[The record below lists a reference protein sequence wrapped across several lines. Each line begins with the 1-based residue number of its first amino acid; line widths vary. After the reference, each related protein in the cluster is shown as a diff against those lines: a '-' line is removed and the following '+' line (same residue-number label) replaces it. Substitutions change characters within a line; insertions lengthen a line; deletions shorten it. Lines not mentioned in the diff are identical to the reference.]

1 MAPVLAAALVLG
13 TDAVFLGHVA
23 TVDLACDSCAAVE
36 TSREVVIPLDAAGV
50 SRFSALSV
58 PFDSSNESVTVIMAE
73 LHPLR
78 PGRSDEEALGTER
91 PRSGLAESGRLESN
105 FREYLIEFPGLETG
119 DTIFVST
126 RREIRRLPLADAYS
140 YSFFI
145 QSSDSIDSGSFTV
158 RRRSGEPLYFT
169 GPGPVSDVTSDG
181 VRTVVWR
188 SGPME
193 PLPALPLGVP
203 VEQEAGHVT
212 VSSHSPG
219 ELGVLLYGILDPGNP
234 SGEELDALA
243 AVLDS
248 IGTDPDTL
256 RAWVASSIS
265 YLGSGI
271 GTDPGFTPRTPSE
284 TLADR
289 CGVCRDKSVLLAALL
304 RAAGHGAWLG
314 LTRTSHPL
322 DTICG
327 IRDFDHMVVLLDRDG
342 TLDVLDPSTTGH
354 ATPAGYAL
362 RGLPVLPLAPWC
374 EGYVE
379 VPDPGMD
386 SLRMRV
392 SLGFSPGLD
401 SLSGSME
408 VEFAGAADELWRDM
422 LARVAPGAWPEL
434 LEALF
439 GVSPAS
445 ALGVEG
451 DPCDPLSDFSV
462 SGTISIPSRAV
473 ESGGLRMILPGLADL
488 DIAGSRVSALLL
500 SAPDRAGMGRLQ
512 GTDTPLLEVLDG
524 ALAIPV
530 GMTTSMPQ
538 PFSGGGYSVCTGLSG
553 DSLVWTETCD
563 LENHPAPTLRVTAEH
578 RCSGDGRRIRLE
590 EP

>member
-1 MAPVLAAALVLG
+1 MAPVLLAALILG
-13 TDAVFLGHVA
+13 TDAVFLRHQA
-23 TVDLACDSCAAVE
+23 LVDLACDSAAAVE
-36 TSREVVIPLDAAGV
+36 TSLEVVIPLDASGV
-50 SRFSALSV
+50 SRFSTLSV
-58 PFDSSNESVTVIMAE
+58 PYDSWNETVTVITAE

-78 PGRSDEEALGTER
+78 PGRPDSEAASTER
-91 PRSGLAESGRLESN
+91 PRPGLAEAGRLESN

-140 YSFFI
+140 YSFYT
-145 QSSDSIDSGSFTV
+145 QSSDSIHSSSFTV
-158 RRRSGEPLYFT
+158 RWPNGVPLHFT
-169 GPGPVSDVTSDG
+169 GPGPLSDFTSDG
-181 VRTVVWR
+181 VRTVEWR

-193 PLPALPLGVP
+193 PLPVLPLGVP

-212 VSSHSPG
+212 ISSHSPG
-219 ELGVLLYGILDPGNP
+219 ELGVLLYGILDPGIP
-234 SGEELDALA
+234 SGEELSALA
-243 AVLDS
+243 PVLDS
-248 IGTDPDTL
+248 TGTDPDTL
-256 RAWVASSIS
+256 RAWVASNIS

-284 TLADR
+284 TLSDR

-322 DTICG
+322 DPLCG

-342 TLDVLDPSTTGH
+342 VLDVLDPSTTGH
-354 ATPAGYAL
+354 STPASYAL

-374 EGYVE
+374 EGYVT
-379 VPDPGMD
+379 VPDPGLD

-401 SLSGSME
+401 SLRGTME
-408 VEFAGAADELWRDM
+408 VGFAGAADELWRDM
-422 LARVAPGAWPEL
+422 LSRVDPGAWPEL

-439 GVSPAS
+439 GVSPGS
-445 ALGVEG
+445 SLGVHG

-462 SGTISIPSRAV
+462 SGTVSIPSRAV
-473 ESGGLRMILPGLADL
+473 ESGGIRMILPGLADL
-488 DIAGSRVSALLL
+488 DVAGSRVSALLL
-500 SAPDRAGMGRLQ
+500 SAPDRDGRVQ
-512 GTDTPLLEVLDG
+512 GTDTPLLEVLEG
-524 ALAIPV
+524 AVAIPG
-530 GMTTSMPQ
+530 GMTASPPG
-538 PFSGGGYSVCTGLSG
+538 PFAGGGYSVSAGLEG
-553 DSLVWTETCD
+553 DSLVWTEICD
-563 LENHPAPTLRVTAEH
+563 LGNHPAGTLRETAAS